1 MNDEYQAAD
10 ASGFRI
16 CNTISL
22 LVPAYQYQINCAW
35 TKEVSLPAVEEFTCR
50 LLLALQEVLP
60 GEIRDYFGLSKR
72 ECDVLIETLI
82 RNKLAVY
89 TNDGHLTPS
98 SMLM

>member
-1 MNDEYQAAD
+1 MNEEYQAVD

-50 LLLALQEVLP
+50 LLLALGRSCQA
-60 GEIRDYFGLSKR
+60 RSASTSACLSANAM
-72 ECDVLIETLI
+72 C
-82 RNKLAVY
+82 
-89 TNDGHLTPS
+89 
-98 SMLM
+98 